1 MVEDA
6 LTGNLY
12 VVWFSASTMF
22 SNSQIMTLPLLACV
36 GDDETLSRE
45 CFVVGT
51 K

>member
-1 MVEDA
+1 MWFGF
-6 LTGNLY
+6 LT
-12 VVWFSASTMF
+12 ASTMF

-36 GDDETLSRE
+36 GDDETLNRE